1 MAPDV
6 PSGGG
11 PGGGP
16 SGGEPLP
23 GCGRPLGAGTP
34 WAARHCS
41 YAPWACGWVELLV
54 TEVLLAV
61 VDDPG
66 EVEFDEQA
74 AANATMAARAAMV
87 QV

>member
-1 MAPDV
+1 
-6 PSGGG
+6 
-11 PGGGP
+11 
-16 SGGEPLP
+16 
-23 GCGRPLGAGTP
+23 
-34 WAARHCS
+34 
-41 YAPWACGWVELLV
+41 LLV

-74 AANATMAARAAMV
+74 AANATMAARAGMV